1 MKLYDKDIREPLFD
15 YLEEKYG
22 KVRIIEEKQIGKHRT
37 DVLVVTETFL
47 MGIEIKSDADSYTR
61 LEGQVKEYNKYFDY
75 NWVVVGTKHAHHIEE
90 HVPLFWGIITVE
102 RSGDEVDFYKLR
114 KASLNPKCKLKNKLS
129 ILWRRELVNIQEK
142 YHLPSYKQKS
152 KKFVQEKILE
162 KIDHDDLNLEISREL
177 FDRDYTTIE
186 EDIENYRKK
195 PKIKNGE

>member
-15 YLEEKYG
+15 YLEEMYG

-47 MGIEIKSDADSYTR
+47 MGIEIKSDADTYTR

-90 HVPLFWGIITVE
+90 HVPSFWGIITVE
-102 RSGDEVDFYKLR
+102 RNGDEVDFYELR
-114 KASLNPKCKLKNKLS
+114 KALINPKCKLKNKLS

-142 YHLPSYKQKS
+142 FHLPSYKQKS
-152 KKFVQEKILE
+152 KKFVQDKILE
-162 KIDHDDLNLEISREL
+162 KIDHDELNLEISREL

-186 EDIENYRKK
+186 EDIDNYRKNQK
-195 PKIKNGE
+195 

>member
-47 MGIEIKSDADSYTR
+47 MGIEIKSDADTYTR

-75 NWVVVGTKHAHHIEE
+75 NWVVVGTKHAHHIKE
-90 HVPLFWGIITVE
+90 HVPPFWGIITVE
-102 RSGDEVDFYKLR
+102 RNGDEVDFYELR
-114 KASLNPKCKLKNKLS
+114 KALINPKCKLKNKLS
-129 ILWRRELVNIQEK
+129 ILWRRELVDIQEK

-162 KIDHDDLNLEISREL
+162 KIDHDELNLEISREL

-186 EDIENYRKK
+186 EEIENCRKK
-195 PKIKNGE
+195 

>member
-15 YLEEKYG
+15 YLEEMYG

-47 MGIEIKSDADSYTR
+47 MGIEIKSDADTYTR

-90 HVPLFWGIITVE
+90 HVPSFWGIITVE
-102 RSGDEVDFYKLR
+102 RNGDEVDFYELR
-114 KASLNPKCKLKNKLS
+114 KAQVNPKCKIKNKLS

-142 YHLPSYKQKS
+142 YHLPSYK
-152 KKFVQEKILE
+152 KK
-162 KIDHDDLNLEISREL
+162 
-177 FDRDYTTIE
+177 
-186 EDIENYRKK
+186 
-195 PKIKNGE
+195 

>member
-47 MGIEIKSDADSYTR
+47 MGIEIKSDADTYTR

-90 HVPLFWGIITVE
+90 HVPPFWGIITVE
-102 RSGDEVDFYKLR
+102 RNGDEVDFYELR
-114 KASLNPKCKLKNKLS
+114 KALINPKCKLNNKLS

-162 KIDHDDLNLEISREL
+162 KIDHDELNLEISREL

-186 EDIENYRKK
+186 EEIENYRKK
-195 PKIKNGE
+195 

>member
-90 HVPLFWGIITVE
+90 HVPPFWGIITVE
-102 RSGDEVDFYKLR
+102 RSGNEMDFYELR
-114 KASLNPKCKLKNKLS
+114 KAEANPKCKLKNKLS

-162 KIDHDDLNLEISREL
+162 KIEHADLNLEISREL

-186 EDIENYRKK
+186 EDIENYRKNRK
-195 PKIKNGE
+195 

>member
-15 YLEEKYG
+15 YLEKRYG

-47 MGIEIKSDADSYTR
+47 MGIEIKSDADTYTR

-90 HVPLFWGIITVE
+90 RVPSFWGIITVE
-102 RSGDEVDFYKLR
+102 RNGDEVDFYELR
-114 KASLNPKCKLKNKLS
+114 KAQVNPKCKIKNKLS

-162 KIDHDDLNLEISREL
+162 KIDHDELNLEISREL

-186 EDIENYRKK
+186 EEIENYRKK
-195 PKIKNGE
+195 QK

>member
-15 YLEEKYG
+15 YLEERYG

-47 MGIEIKSDADSYTR
+47 MGIEIKSDADTYTR

-90 HVPLFWGIITVE
+90 HVPSFWGIITVE
-102 RSGDEVDFYKLR
+102 RNGDEVDFYELR
-114 KASLNPKCKLKNKLS
+114 KAQVNPKCKIKNKLS
-129 ILWRRELVNIQEK
+129 ILWRRELVNIQKK

-152 KKFVQEKILE
+152 KKFVQDKILE
-162 KIDHDDLNLEISREL
+162 KIDHDELNLEISREL

-186 EDIENYRKK
+186 EEIENYRKK
-195 PKIKNGE
+195 

>member
-15 YLEEKYG
+15 YLEERYG

-47 MGIEIKSDADSYTR
+47 MGIEIKSDADTYTR

-75 NWVVVGTKHAHHIEE
+75 NWVVAGTKHAHHIEE
-90 HVPLFWGIITVE
+90 RVPPFWGIITVE
-102 RSGDEVDFYKLR
+102 RNGNEVDFYELR
-114 KASLNPKCKLKNKLS
+114 KALINPKCKLKNKLS

-142 YHLPSYKQKS
+142 FHLPSYKQKS
-152 KKFVQEKILE
+152 KKFVQDKILE
-162 KIDHDDLNLEISREL
+162 KIDHDELNLEISREL

-186 EDIENYRKK
+186 EDIDNYRKNQK
-195 PKIKNGE
+195 

>member
-15 YLEEKYG
+15 YLEERYG

-47 MGIEIKSDADSYTR
+47 MGIEIKSDADTYTR

-90 HVPLFWGIITVE
+90 HVPPFWGIITVE
-102 RSGDEVDFYKLR
+102 RNGDEVDFYELR
-114 KASLNPKCKLKNKLS
+114 KALINPKCKIKNKLS

-152 KKFVQEKILE
+152 KKFVQEKVLE

-195 PKIKNGE
+195 Q

>member
-15 YLEEKYG
+15 YLEERYG

-75 NWVVVGTKHAHHIEE
+75 NWVVVGTKHAHHSEE
-90 HVPLFWGIITVE
+90 RVPPFWGIITVE
-102 RSGDEVDFYKLR
+102 RNGNEVDFYELR
-114 KASLNPKCKLKNKLS
+114 KALINPKCKLKNKLS

-162 KIDHDDLNLEISREL
+162 KIDHDELNLEISREL

-186 EDIENYRKK
+186 EDIDNYRKK
-195 PKIKNGE
+195 QK

>member
-15 YLEEKYG
+15 YLEERYG

-47 MGIEIKSDADSYTR
+47 MGIEIKSDADTYTR

-90 HVPLFWGIITVE
+90 HVPSFWGIITVE
-102 RSGDEVDFYKLR
+102 RNGDEVDFYELR
-114 KASLNPKCKLKNKLS
+114 KAQVNPKCKLKNKLS

-152 KKFVQEKILE
+152 KKFVQEKILD
-162 KIDHDDLNLEISREL
+162 KIDHEELNLEISREL

-186 EDIENYRKK
+186 KEIENYRKK
-195 PKIKNGE
+195 QK

>member
-47 MGIEIKSDADSYTR
+47 MGIEIKSDADTYTR

-90 HVPLFWGIITVE
+90 HVPPFWGIITVE
-102 RSGDEVDFYKLR
+102 RNGDEVDFYELR
-114 KASLNPKCKLKNKLS
+114 KALINPKCKLKNKLS

-162 KIDHDDLNLEISREL
+162 KIDHDELNLEISREL

-186 EDIENYRKK
+186 EEIENYRKK
-195 PKIKNGE
+195 

>member
-47 MGIEIKSDADSYTR
+47 MGIEIKSDADTYTR

-90 HVPLFWGIITVE
+90 HLPSFWGIITVE
-102 RSGDEVDFYKLR
+102 RNEDEVDFYELR
-114 KASLNPKCKLKNKLS
+114 KAQVNPKCELKNKLS

-152 KKFVQEKILE
+152 KKFVQDKILE
-162 KIDHDDLNLEISREL
+162 KIDHDELNLEISREL

-186 EDIENYRKK
+186 EDIDNYRKNQK
-195 PKIKNGE
+195 